1 MNAFRQFRTVEPLK
15 ALCRTRI
22 VASSTRHTQ
31 QQLMAAMPINN
42 AFLNRSR
49 FMSTSTSGTGSYIHL
64 PTRGL
69 LQIHGKDASKFL
81 QGLITNH
88 MPRIENGGGGF
99 LAAFLSPK
107 GRVMYDVFIHPVN
120 EAKDDSSSSN
130 DPAYLIE
137 CDARAL
143 PELHKHIA
151 RFVLRSKV
159 KMVGVTESF
168 DVYSVL
174 DDQPANSNS
183 ETDEDATV
191 APTNAEVME
200 RLAKMNATIGMY
212 DNRAVNLM
220 GYRVI
225 VPKGQTLSLPEN
237 YRQGTLEEYHVRR
250 ITNGVP
256 EGIDD
261 FIAGTSLPLE
271 CNLDYMNGVD
281 FRKGCYVGQE
291 LTIRTYHKGITRKRI
306 MPVQYFAPQDPEPSS
321 IQFNKSASHVIPP
334 QSELFPTKKA
344 TPAPQQAAASTSSA
358 RPVRA
363 SGKTGSN
370 VGNIGLALVKLDHVK
385 EGSTFDVMDREG
397 ATVRVKAFFPAWWP
411 KQPESEEGGAE

>member
-1 MNAFRQFRTVEPLK
+1 
-15 ALCRTRI
+15 
-22 VASSTRHTQ
+22 
-31 QQLMAAMPINN
+31 
-42 AFLNRSR
+42 
-49 FMSTSTSGTGSYIHL
+49 MSTTTAPALSDSGSYIHL

-69 LQIHGKDASKFL
+69 LEIRGKDASKFL

-88 MPRIENGGGGF
+88 MPRIENSGTGF

-107 GRVMYDVFIHPVN
+107 GRVMYDVFVHPMN
-120 EAKDDSSSSN
+120 ASTANDA

-151 RFVLRSKV
+151 RFILRSKV
-159 KMVGVTESF
+159 KMVGVTEAF

-174 DDQPANSNS
+174 DGLPDKANDQDS
-183 ETDEDATV
+183 
-191 APTNAEVME
+191 APESAAVME
-200 RLAKMNATIGMY
+200 RVAQMQATIGML
-212 DNRAVNLM
+212 DNRAANRM

-225 VPKGQTLSLPEN
+225 VPKGQSLSLPQG
-237 YRQGTLEEYHVRR
+237 YKQGTLEEYHVRR
-250 ITNGVP
+250 IVNGVP

-261 FIAGTSLPLE
+261 FIAATSLPLE

-291 LTIRTYHKGITRKRI
+291 LTIRTYHKGIIRKRV
-306 MPVQYFAPQDPEPSS
+306 MPVQYYRPEEPEPEEL
-321 IQFNKSASHVIPP
+321 QFNKTQAHAIPP
-334 QSELFPTKKA
+334 QSELFPAKKEES
-344 TPAPQQAAASTSSA
+344 APPAAASSSSA

-370 VGNIGLALVKLDHVK
+370 VGNIGLALVKLDDVAS
-385 EGSTFDVMDREG
+385 GNTFDVMDREG
-397 ATVRVKAFFPAWWP
+397 ATVRVKAFFPTWWP
-411 KQPESEEGGAE
+411 RQPSSEEEGVDT

>member
-1 MNAFRQFRTVEPLK
+1 MNPFRQLRTVEPLK
-15 ALCRTRI
+15 ALCRSEAFST
-22 VASSTRHTQ
+22 SSFNLRTAVR
-31 QQLMAAMPINN
+31 INN
-42 AFLNRSR
+42 AFMNRSR
-49 FMSTSTSGTGSYIHL
+49 FMSTSTSGGSYIHL

-88 MPRIENGGGGF
+88 MPRIENGGSGF

-107 GRVMYDVFIHPVN
+107 GRVMYDVFIHPIN
-120 EAKDDSSSSN
+120 ESKEGS

-174 DDQPANSNS
+174 DDPPAATNSNS
-183 ETDEDATV
+183 DLTIP
-191 APTNAEVME
+191 PTNEEIME
-200 RLAKMNATIGMY
+200 RLSKMNATIGLY

-225 VPKGQTLSLPEN
+225 VPKGQPLSLPEN
-237 YRQGTLEEYHVRR
+237 FRQGTLEEYHVRR
-250 ITNGVP
+250 IVNGVP

-261 FIAGTSLPLE
+261 FIANTSLPLE

-291 LTIRTYHKGITRKRI
+291 LTIRTYHKGITRKRV
-306 MPVQYFAPQDPEPSS
+306 MPVQYFNPQDPEPES
-321 IQFNKSASHVIPP
+321 IQFDKAASHVIPP
-334 QSELFPTKKA
+334 QSELFPTKQDTSA
-344 TPAPQQAAASTSSA
+344 PAGSRSSA
-358 RPVRA
+358 RSVRA

-370 VGNIGLALVKLDHVK
+370 VGNIGLALVKLDHVQ

-397 ATVRVKAFFPAWWP
+397 ATVRVKAFFPSWWP
-411 KQPESEEGGAE
+411 KQPESGEGSGDE

>member
-1 MNAFRQFRTVEPLK
+1 
-15 ALCRTRI
+15 
-22 VASSTRHTQ
+22 
-31 QQLMAAMPINN
+31 MA
-42 AFLNRSR
+42 
-49 FMSTSTSGTGSYIHL
+49 
-64 PTRGL
+64 
-69 LQIHGKDASKFL
+69 IHGKDASKFL

-107 GRVMYDVFIHPVN
+107 GRVMYDVFIHPTN
-120 EAKDDSSSSN
+120 ETKEGS

-143 PELHKHIA
+143 PDLHKHIA

-159 KMVGVTESF
+159 KMDET
-168 DVYSVL
+168 
-174 DDQPANSNS
+174 PSN
-183 ETDEDATV
+183 EA
-191 APTNAEVME
+191 VME
-200 RLAKMNATIGMY
+200 RLGKMGATIGMY
-212 DNRAVNLM
+212 DNRAVNHM

-225 VPKGQTLSLPEN
+225 VPKGQSLSLPES
-237 YRQGTLEEYHVRR
+237 YRHGTLEEYHVRR
-250 ITNGVP
+250 IVNGVP

-306 MPVQYFAPQDPEPSS
+306 MPVQYFTPQDPEPES
-321 IQFNKSASHVIPP
+321 IQFNKDASHVIPP
-334 QSELFPTKKA
+334 QSELFPTKKT
-344 TPAPQQAAASTSSA
+344 TPAAPAAAASTSSA

-411 KQPESEEGGAE
+411 KQPEAEESSGDE

>member
-1 MNAFRQFRTVEPLK
+1 MNSFRQFRTVKPLM
-15 ALCRTRI
+15 AFCR
-22 VASSTRHTQ
+22 STRVSSLNHQ
-31 QQLMAAMPINN
+31 QPMAVRITNSLMT
-42 AFLNRSR
+42 RSR
-49 FMSTSTSGTGSYIHL
+49 FMSTQTTASGGSYIHL

-88 MPRIENGGGGF
+88 MPRIEGGGGGL

-107 GRVMYDVFIHPVN
+107 GRVMYDVFIHPTN
-120 EAKDDSSSSN
+120 ETKEGS

-174 DDQPANSNS
+174 DDQPAASSNENES
-183 ETDEDATV
+183 TPPSNEAV
-191 APTNAEVME
+191 VE
-200 RLAKMNATIGMY
+200 RLGKMNATIGMY
-212 DNRAVNLM
+212 DNRAVNHM

-225 VPKGQTLSLPEN
+225 VPKGQSLSLPES

-250 ITNGVP
+250 IVNGVP

-306 MPVQYFAPQDPEPSS
+306 MPVQYFTPQDPEPES
-321 IQFNKSASHVIPP
+321 IQFIKSVSHVIPP
-334 QSELFPTKKA
+334 QSELFPTKKT
-344 TPAPQQAAASTSSA
+344 TPAAPAAATSTSSA

-397 ATVRVKAFFPAWWP
+397 STVRVKAFFPAWWP
-411 KQPESEEGGAE
+411 KQPESEESIKDE

>member
-1 MNAFRQFRTVEPLK
+1 MNAFRQLRAVEPLK
-15 ALCRTRI
+15 ALYRSRP
-22 VASSTRHTQ
+22 VSFFSHTQ
-31 QQLMAAMPINN
+31 QHPMAMRINN
-42 AFLNRSR
+42 TPMNRSR
-49 FMSTSTSGTGSYIHL
+49 FMFTSASGGGGSYIHL

-107 GRVMYDVFIHPVN
+107 GRVMYDVLIYPVN
-120 EAKDDSSSSN
+120 DTKEGS

-174 DDQPANSNS
+174 DDQPANNN
-183 ETDEDATV
+183 EDEA
-191 APTNAEVME
+191 APPTSAAVME
-200 RLAKMNATIGMY
+200 RLAKMNATIGMW
-212 DNRAVNLM
+212 DNRAVNHM
-220 GYRVI
+220 GYRAI
-225 VPKGQTLSLPEN
+225 VPKGQSLLLPEN
-237 YRQGTLEEYHVRR
+237 YKQGTLEEYHVRR
-250 ITNGVP
+250 IVNGVP

-291 LTIRTYHKGITRKRI
+291 LTIRTYHKGITRKRV
-306 MPVQYFAPQDPEPSS
+306 MPVQYFNPQEPEPES

-344 TPAPQQAAASTSSA
+344 TPTPQAASTSSA

-370 VGNIGLALVKLDHVK
+370 VGNIGLALVKLDTVK
-385 EGSTFDVMDREG
+385 EGATFDVMDREG
-397 ATVRVKAFFPAWWP
+397 ATVRVKAFFPSWWP
-411 KQPESEEGGAE
+411 KQPEAEEGGDE

>member
-1 MNAFRQFRTVEPLK
+1 MNAFCQFRAIEPLK
-15 ALCRTRI
+15 AFCRAARI
-22 VASSTRHTQ
+22 SSYNYQH
-31 QQLMAAMPINN
+31 P
-42 AFLNRSR
+42 LNVRITNTFMTRSR
-49 FMSTSTSGTGSYIHL
+49 FMSTETSATGGSYIHL

-120 EAKDDSSSSN
+120 ETKEGS

-174 DDQPANSNS
+174 DDQPVADAASN
-183 ETDEDATV
+183 EDATTPPSNE
-191 APTNAEVME
+191 AVME
-200 RLAKMNATIGMY
+200 RLERMNATIGMY
-212 DNRAVNLM
+212 DNRAVNHM

-225 VPKGQTLSLPEN
+225 VPKGQSLSLPEG

-250 ITNGVP
+250 IVNGVP

-306 MPVQYFAPQDPEPSS
+306 MPVQYFTPQDPEPES

-334 QSELFPTKKA
+334 QSELFPTKKT
-344 TPAPQQAAASTSSA
+344 TPAAPAASTSSA

-397 ATVRVKAFFPAWWP
+397 ATVRVKAFFPTWWP
-411 KQPESEEGGAE
+411 KQPESEESHGDE

>member
-1 MNAFRQFRTVEPLK
+1 MNAFRQFRAVEPLK
-15 ALCRTRI
+15 AFCHSARVSSHNHHQQPKAVRI
-22 VASSTRHTQ
+22 ANT
-31 QQLMAAMPINN
+31 LMT
-42 AFLNRSR
+42 RSR
-49 FMSTSTSGTGSYIHL
+49 FMSTESTSGGSYIHL

-107 GRVMYDVFIHPVN
+107 GRVMYDVFIHPLN
-120 EAKDDSSSSN
+120 EAKEGS

-168 DVYSVL
+168 DVYSIL
-174 DDQPANSNS
+174 DDQPAATSN
-183 ETDEDATV
+183 DDATTP
-191 APTNAEVME
+191 PTNEAIME
-200 RLAKMNATIGMY
+200 RLGKLNATIGMY
-212 DNRAVNLM
+212 DNRAVNHM
-220 GYRVI
+220 GYRAI
-225 VPKGQTLSLPEN
+225 VPKGQSLSLPES

-250 ITNGVP
+250 ILNGVP

-306 MPVQYFAPQDPEPSS
+306 MPVQYFTPQDPEPES
-321 IQFNKSASHVIPP
+321 IQFDKSALHVVPP
-334 QSELFPTKKA
+334 QSELFPTKKS
-344 TPAPQQAAASTSSA
+344 TPVPAAASTSSA

-370 VGNIGLALVKLDHVK
+370 VGNIGLALVKLDTVK
-385 EGSTFDVMDREG
+385 EGTTFDVMDREG

-411 KQPESEEGGAE
+411 KQPESEESGDV

>member
-1 MNAFRQFRTVEPLK
+1 MMSMR
-15 ALCRTRI
+15 
-22 VASSTRHTQ
+22 
-31 QQLMAAMPINN
+31 INN
-42 AFLNRSR
+42 ALTRSR
-49 FMSTSTSGTGSYIHL
+49 FMSTETTASGGSYIHL

-120 EAKDDSSSSN
+120 ETKESSE
-130 DPAYLIE
+130 PAYLIE

-174 DDQPANSNS
+174 DDQPAGSTINNDS
-183 ETDEDATV
+183 EETI
-191 APTNAEVME
+191 APSSAAVME
-200 RLAKMNATIGMY
+200 RLHKMNATIGMY
-212 DNRAVNLM
+212 DNRAVNHM
-220 GYRVI
+220 GYRAI
-225 VPKGQTLSLPEN
+225 VPKGQSLSLPEG

-250 ITNGVP
+250 IINGVP

-271 CNLDYMNGVD
+271 CNIDYMNGVD

-291 LTIRTYHKGITRKRI
+291 LTIRTYHKGIIRKRM
-306 MPVQYFAPQDPEPSS
+306 MPVQYFPPQEPEPMS
-321 IQFNKSASHVIPP
+321 IQFDKSKAHVIPP
-334 QSELFPTKKA
+334 QSELFPTKKDS
-344 TPAPQQAAASTSSA
+344 PAPAASTSSA

-370 VGNIGLALVKLDHVK
+370 VGNIGLALVKLDQVRD
-385 EGSTFDVMDREG
+385 GSTFDVMDREG

-411 KQPESEEGGAE
+411 KQPESEEGSGDE

>member
-1 MNAFRQFRTVEPLK
+1 MNAFCQFRAMEPLK
-15 ALCRTRI
+15 SFCRSAR
-22 VASSTRHTQ
+22 VSSYNY
-31 QQLMAAMPINN
+31 QQLLN
-42 AFLNRSR
+42 ARIPNTFMTRSR
-49 FMSTSTSGTGSYIHL
+49 FMSTETSAMGGSYIHL

-88 MPRIENGGGGF
+88 MPRIENGGSGF

-120 EAKDDSSSSN
+120 ETKEGS

-174 DDQPANSNS
+174 DDQSAADAASNG
-183 ETDEDATV
+183 DATTPPSNEAV
-191 APTNAEVME
+191 VE
-200 RLAKMNATIGMY
+200 RLGKMNATIGMY
-212 DNRAVNLM
+212 DNRAVNHM

-225 VPKGQTLSLPEN
+225 VPKGQSLSLPEG

-250 ITNGVP
+250 IVNGVP

-306 MPVQYFAPQDPEPSS
+306 MPVQYFTPEDPEPES

-334 QSELFPTKKA
+334 QSELFPTKK
-344 TPAPQQAAASTSSA
+344 TNPAASVASTSSA

-411 KQPESEEGGAE
+411 KQPESEESHGDE

>member
-1 MNAFRQFRTVEPLK
+1 MNAFRQLRTVEPLK
-15 ALCRTRI
+15 AFCRSRL
-22 VASSTRHTQ
+22 VSFSSHTQ
-31 QQLMAAMPINN
+31 QQPKTMWINN
-42 AFLNRSR
+42 SFTSRSR
-49 FMSTSTSGTGSYIHL
+49 LMSTSTSGGGSYIHL

-69 LQIHGKDASKFL
+69 LQIHGKDSSKFL

-88 MPRIENGGGGF
+88 MPRIENGGGF

-107 GRVMYDVFIHPVN
+107 GRVMYDVLIYPLN
-120 EAKDDSSSSN
+120 DTKEGS

-174 DDQPANSNS
+174 DDQSANSS
-183 ETDEDATV
+183 EDDAV
-191 APTNAEVME
+191 PPTSAAVME
-200 RLAKMNATIGMY
+200 RLSQMNATIGMW
-212 DNRAVNLM
+212 DNRAVNHM

-225 VPKGQTLSLPEN
+225 VPKGQSLSLPEN
-237 YRQGTLEEYHVRR
+237 YKQGTLEEYHVRR
-250 ITNGVP
+250 IVNGVP

-291 LTIRTYHKGITRKRI
+291 LTIRTYHKGITRKRV
-306 MPVQYFAPQDPEPSS
+306 MPVQYFNPQDPEPES
-321 IQFNKSASHVIPP
+321 IQFNKNASHVIPP

-344 TPAPQQAAASTSSA
+344 TSTPQVASTSSA

-370 VGNIGLALVKLDHVK
+370 VGNIGLALVKLDTVK
-385 EGSTFDVMDREG
+385 EGTTFDVMDREG

-411 KQPESEEGGAE
+411 KQPEAEEGGDE